1 MRRYTTEHTPIQ
13 DTPDPPPTS
22 GASTMQHEQDP
33 TKAEPGVGPDD
44 AAGSPSEGE
53 PHAANR
59 MWGGRFAE
67 PTDAF
72 VARFTASVDVDKR
85 LYRQDIAG
93 SQAHA
98 NMLHAI
104 GVLNATERDAVITG
118 LDEIRT
124 EIEQGTFAWDP
135 ALEDVHMNI
144 ESRLVERIGEAGK
157 KLHTGRSRND
167 QVATDI
173 RLWLRETIDAVDA
186 QLSEVLT
193 RLVDLADAHTE
204 TVMPG
209 YTHLQSAQPVTFA
222 HHLMAWFE
230 MAHRD
235 RDRFRDC
242 RKRVNVSPLGSAAL
256 AGTSFPVDRAMTTQE
271 LGFDTPAANSLDA
284 VSDRDFALEFCAAA
298 SITAV
303 HLSRWCEELVAWA
316 SPQWGFVDLPDR
328 YCTGSSIMPQKKNP
342 DVPELVRGKS
352 GRVIGDLNALLVL
365 MKSQPLAYNRDN
377 QEDKP
382 PLFDTADTLLDCLQA
397 VAGIIAALEPNPS
410 AMRAAAEQG
419 YATATD
425 LADYLVRRNVP
436 FRDAHAIVGRAV
448 AIAIEKGTA
457 LADLDLAVLKN
468 LSPEIDASVYEV
480 LSLEG
485 SVAARRHF
493 GGTAPEAVRRA
504 IMDGRRRI

>member
-1 MRRYTTEHTPIQ
+1 
-13 DTPDPPPTS
+13 
-22 GASTMQHEQDP
+22 
-33 TKAEPGVGPDD
+33 
-44 AAGSPSEGE
+44 
-53 PHAANR
+53 
-59 MWGGRFAE
+59 MWGGRFTE

-72 VARFTASVDVDKR
+72 VARFTSSVDVDKR

-98 NMLHAI
+98 RMLHAI
-104 GVLNATERDAVITG
+104 GVLNTDERDAIIGG
-118 LDEIRT
+118 LNHIRMD
-124 EIEQGTFAWDP
+124 IEQGTFPWDP

-173 RLWLRETIDAVDA
+173 RLWLRETIDDVDA

-193 RLVDLADAHTE
+193 RLTDLAGDHTE

-209 YTHLQSAQPVTFA
+209 LTHLQSAQPVTFA

-256 AGTSFPVDRAMTTQE
+256 AGTSFPIDRAMTAQE
-271 LGFDTPAANSLDA
+271 LGFDAPAANSLDA

-316 SPQWGFVDLPDR
+316 SPQWGFVNLPDR

-382 PLFDTADTLLDCLQA
+382 PLFHTADTLLDCLQA
-397 VAGIIAALEPNPS
+397 VSGIIAALVPNPT

-448 AIAIEKGTA
+448 ATAIEQGTD
-457 LADLDLAVLKN
+457 LADLDLAALKN
-468 LSPEIDASVYEV
+468 LSPEIDASVYDA
-480 LSLEG
+480 LSLDG

-493 GGTAPEAVRRA
+493 GGTAPEAVHRA
-504 IMDGRRRI
+504 IMDARRRI